1 MENAL
6 TSSAAHLRD
15 RTKELLSS
23 THDITKTPLHQCTRL
38 KNKTCVKDL
47 DFSINV

>member
-23 THDITKTPLHQCTRL
+23 SHDVTKTPLQQCMRL

-47 DFSINV
+47 DFSINI